1 MRKSSER
8 HEDFFQIFIR
18 TLIVDRLRDKTQ
30 DFANPCPCQLPFSQC
45 NSISL
50 NPFPRFV
57 QLYIP
62 PPLLPPRAVHASQF
76 CSPFLNSN
84 QICCLLPSIRRYDR
98 GRDRGERPF
107 FFGGPK
113 SKAPLP
119 LPLRCSVS
127 ALRLSPAPP
136 LQILVACCL
145 VSHCGSMILLLCVVK
160 TAGWWGCP
168 K

>member
-1 MRKSSER
+1 MVGSESKPRILRIPVHVSLHSAHVILSLPESLSSLC
-8 HEDFFQIFIR
+8 
-18 TLIVDRLRDKTQ
+18 T
-30 DFANPCPCQLPFSQC
+30 A
-45 NSISL
+45 
-50 NPFPRFV
+50 
-57 QLYIP
+57 LYP
-62 PPLLPPRAVHASQF
+62 AAAAAAKRAVHASQF
-76 CSPFLNSN
+76 WPPFLNSN
-84 QICCLLPSIRRYDR
+84 QICCLLLSIRRYDR

-145 VSHCGSMILLLCVVK
+145 VSHCGSMIFLLCVVK
-160 TAGWWGCP
+160 TAGWRDCP